1 MSVEIKKEDKVK
13 CQWCEG
19 VYEAETWNDATLKE
33 CKSREMK
40 RAFRPIYNKQ
50 VWSKTSQHFYKCPR
64 CGMWSKGN
72 QLILLDNEE
81 KQVRG
86 IGGQP
91 IMRIT
96 NQ

>member
-1 MSVEIKKEDKVK
+1 MIESIGKDEKVK

-19 VYEAETWNDATLKE
+19 EFSAESWNDSTYSE

-40 RAFRPIYNKQ
+40 RAFRPIFNRQ
-50 VWSKTSQHFYKCPR
+50 VWGKTSQHFYKCPR

-72 QLILLDNEE
+72 QLVLLDKNG
-81 KQVRG
+81 KVVRG

-91 IMRIT
+91 VMKIT
-96 NQ
+96 QG